1 MKLSILGSTGS
12 IGTQALEVCGHI
24 EEIEVVGLS
33 AHSNIT
39 LLEQQARKFKVKQC
53 TVFREDQYKELKGRL
68 KDTGICVSCGM
79 EGLIQTASVPEADT
93 VLTSVVGSVGLL
105 PTVTAIEEGKNIALA
120 NKETLVMAGALVT
133 KLAKEKGVQIL
144 PVDSEHCAVFQ
155 CLHGNQ
161 PREVERIILT
171 ASGGPFFGWDAEKL
185 KSVTPKMALLHPN
198 WDMGGKITIDSATMM
213 NKGLEIIEARWL
225 FGTDKIDAIVHRESI
240 VHSMVEFTDGS
251 VIAQL
256 GVPDMR
262 LPIQYALTY
271 PKRTPSLCEKL
282 SLTKIGTLS
291 FCEPDIK
298 TFRCLQLAL
307 DALQIGGSMPCV
319 MNGAN
324 EAAVELFLLGKIGF
338 ADIWALIEETM
349 NNHKVAA
356 NPNLKQL
363 LEFDQWARMFA
374 RSLL

>member
-12 IGTQALEVCGHI
+12 IGTQALEVCAHI
-24 EEIEVVGLS
+24 KEIEPIGLS
-33 AHSNIT
+33 TYSNIT
-39 LLEQQARKFKVKQC
+39 LLEQQARRFAVKQC
-53 TVFREDQYKELKGRL
+53 SVFQEEQYKELKERL
-68 KDTGICVSCGM
+68 KDTNIRVGCGM
-79 EGLIQTASVPEADT
+79 EGLLQTASISEADT

-105 PTVTAIEEGKNIALA
+105 PTITAIKEGKNIALA
-120 NKETLVMAGALVT
+120 NKETLVMAGEIVA
-133 KLAKEKGVQIL
+133 KLAKEKGVRIL

-161 PREVERIILT
+161 PREVEKIILT

-185 KSVTPKMALLHPN
+185 KTVTPEMALLHPN
-198 WDMGGKITIDSATMM
+198 WSMGGKITVDCATMM
-213 NKGLEIIEARWL
+213 NKGLEVIEARWL
-225 FGTDKIDAIVHRESI
+225 FGIEKIDTIVHRESI

-271 PKRTPSLCEKL
+271 PKRMPSLCEKL
-282 SLTKIGTLS
+282 DLTKIGNLS
-291 FCEPDIK
+291 FHQPDTK
-298 TFRCLQLAL
+298 TFRCLRLAF
-307 DALQIGGSMPCV
+307 DALRAGGSMPCV

-324 EAAVELFLLGKIGF
+324 EAAVELFLQNRIGF
-338 ADIWALIEETM
+338 TDIWALIEETM

-356 NPNLKQL
+356 NPNLEQL
-363 LEFDQWARMFA
+363 LEFDQWSRMFA